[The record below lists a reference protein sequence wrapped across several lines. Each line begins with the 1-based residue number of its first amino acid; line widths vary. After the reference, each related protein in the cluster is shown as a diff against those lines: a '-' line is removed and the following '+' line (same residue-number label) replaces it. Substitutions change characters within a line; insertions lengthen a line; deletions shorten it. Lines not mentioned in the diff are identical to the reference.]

1 MKSARNN
8 SLDLLRIICMMMIV
22 ALHFFNHG
30 GLVPGT
36 GNWYAGN
43 LVVALCYVAV
53 NCMVLLTGYFQCT
66 SRFKLKRLASVWIQ
80 AFFYSVVLYVCAAA
94 FTRSL
99 SVTELIKN
107 AMVATMKRYW
117 YVTAYLLLYAVS
129 PFLNCAF
136 QAMTRR
142 MHLLCCAVLLLIFSV
157 MHNLVYISDF
167 GNVLGG
173 SSFLWFCVLYIVAAY
188 IRLHVPVDIRHRWKA
203 FAGYFLCAGL
213 IALERF
219 LAYWITPVIF
229 GHVVMDSLFFSYNSI
244 LTAAASIFLFLGM
257 RTLDIRT
264 PRLNRAIEILAPL
277 TFGVYLIHDHPS
289 VRPLLW
295 QLTNPAATAVSI
307 WMVPY
312 ALMCVTGIFLCCCGM
327 EWLRQQVFRL
337 LGIDTLVKR
346 CCDRIQELGSQW
358 LTEDNSQVP

>member
-173 SSFLWFCVLYIVAAY
+173 SSFLWFCVLYTVAAY
-188 IRLHVPVDIRHRWKA
+188 IRLHVPEQSINRNTALGV
-203 FAGYFLCAGL
+203 YFVCAML
-213 IALERF
+213 IAAERF
-219 LAYWITPVIF
+219 AAYMITPLIF
-229 GHVVMDSLFFSYNSI
+229 GRVVLDSFFFSYNSI
-244 LTAAASIFLFLGM
+244 MTSTASIALFLAM
-257 RTLDIRT
+257 RNVTVNGNLA
-264 PRLNRAIEILAPL
+264 NRWIEFFAPL
-277 TFGVYLIHDHPS
+277 TFGVYLIHDHHA

-295 QLTNPAATAVSI
+295 GFLNPAAAADSV
-307 WMVPY
+307 WMLPY
-312 ALMCVTGIFLCCCGM
+312 GVICITGIFLLCCLI
-327 EWLRQQVFRL
+327 EWVRKWIFRRI
-337 LGIDTLVKR
+337 GIIGLIEA
-346 CCDRIQELGSQW
+346 CCDRIQKRAELW
-358 LTEDNSQVP
+358 LAQ